1 MSAPRTFLLVHCGF
15 AGGWT
20 WQATA
25 AELRRRG
32 HLVHA
37 PTLTGLGERAH
48 LARPETDLDTHV
60 QDLVGVVECE
70 AIDRF
75 TVVAS
80 SSGSMAATGLAD
92 RLPGQ
97 IERLVYIDTLVPQ
110 NGQSWMDLLG
120 PTVAAPLL
128 EAARLHGDG
137 WRVPRSDVEPPR
149 WTPQPL
155 ASVTQPIRLRT
166 TTTASFARHYVHCT
180 ARPAGWFF
188 GLGDVIDREAA
199 RLRAAGWP
207 IHPLASDHL
216 PMLSQPQALA
226 DLLDRLP

>member
-1 MSAPRTFLLVHCGF
+1 MSATRAFQLVHCGF

-32 HLVHA
+32 YLVHA

-48 LARPETDLDTHV
+48 LARPETNLDTHV
-60 QDLVGVVECE
+60 QDLVAVVECE
-70 AIDRF
+70 AIDRL
-75 TVVAS
+75 TIVAS
-80 SSGSMAATGLAD
+80 SSGSMAATGMAD
-92 RLPGQ
+92 RLPGR

-120 PTVAAPLL
+120 PAVAAPLL

-137 WRVPRSDVEPPR
+137 WRVSRSGVKPGR
-149 WTPQPL
+149 WTPQRL
-155 ASVTQPIRLRT
+155 ASVTQPIRLRSSAT
-166 TTTASFARHYVHCT
+166 VAFARHYAQCT

-188 GLGDVIDREAA
+188 GLGDVIDHEAA
-199 RLRAAGWP
+199 RLRGAG
-207 IHPLASDHL
+207 
-216 PMLSQPQALA
+216 
-226 DLLDRLP
+226 